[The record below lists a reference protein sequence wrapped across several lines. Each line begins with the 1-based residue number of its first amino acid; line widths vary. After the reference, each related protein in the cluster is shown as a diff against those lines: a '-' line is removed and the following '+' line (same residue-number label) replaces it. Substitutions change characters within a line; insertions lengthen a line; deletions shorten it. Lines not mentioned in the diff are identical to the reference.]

1 MNDTNI
7 IDVNESDFERDVLQE
22 SVNKLVV
29 VDFWAPW
36 CGPCKQLT
44 PILEKV
50 ISASPEKILMAKVNI
65 DENQQIAEQLKIQSI
80 PAVFAFKDKQFVN
93 AFQGVIPEKE
103 IINFLEKCLGEKLEN
118 NFDEFYEEIQS
129 LLSDEDFNQAKKM
142 LENFISK
149 NTKEVRGICF
159 YADCLIN
166 LNEVEVANELL
177 KSLDDELLKE
187 DSIQKILKRLE
198 LVNQKFSGPSLDEL
212 KDKLSKSPQNVE
224 IVLKI
229 AENYFANNKFD
240 EAFEILLKYYPKNK
254 GVVKEKLLNF
264 FDVLGFKHESVAL
277 YRKKLSSIM
286 FS

>member
-65 DENQQIAEQLKIQSI
+65 DENQQIAEQLRIQSI

-103 IINFLEKCLGEKLEN
+103 IINFLEKCLGKKLEN
-118 NFDEFYEEIQS
+118 NFDEFYEEIES
-129 LLSDEDFNQAKKM
+129 LLSDEDFNQAKTM

-149 NTKEVRGICF
+149 NTKEVKGICF
-159 YADCLIN
+159 YADCLIS
-166 LNEVEVANELL
+166 LNEVEAANELL
-177 KSLDDELLKE
+177 KSLDDELLKNN
-187 DSIQKILKRLE
+187 SILKILKRLE

-212 KDKLSKSPQNVE
+212 KDELSKSPQNVG

-240 EAFEILLKYYPKNK
+240 EAFEMLLKYYPKNK
-254 GVVKEKLLNF
+254 EVVKEKLLNY
-264 FDVLGFKHESVAL
+264 FDVLGFKHDSVAL
-277 YRKKLSSIM
+277 YRKKLSSMM

>member
-7 IDVNESDFERDVLQE
+7 IDVNENNFERDVLQE

-65 DENQQIAEQLKIQSI
+65 DENQQIAEQLRIQSI
-80 PAVFAFKDKQFVN
+80 PAVFAFKDKQFLN

-103 IINFLEKCLGEKLEN
+103 VINFLEKCLGEKLEN

-129 LLSDEDFNQAKKM
+129 LLSDEDFNQAKTM
-142 LENFISK
+142 LESFISK
-149 NTKEVRGICF
+149 NTKEVKGICF
-159 YADCLIN
+159 YADCLIS
-166 LNEVEVANELL
+166 LNEIESANELL
-177 KSLDDELLKE
+177 KSLDDELLKN
-187 DSIQKILKRLE
+187 DNIQKVLKRLE
-198 LVNQKFSGPSLDEL
+198 LVNQKNSGPSLDEL
-212 KDKLSKSPQNVE
+212 KDELSKSPQNIG

-240 EAFEILLKYYPKNK
+240 EAFEMLLKYYPKNK
-254 GVVKEKLLNF
+254 EVVKEKLLNF

-277 YRKKLSSIM
+277 YRKKLSSMM

>member
-65 DENQQIAEQLKIQSI
+65 DENQQIAEQLRIQSI

-93 AFQGVIPEKE
+93 AFQGIIPEKE

-129 LLSDEDFNQAKKM
+129 LLSDEDFNQAKTM
-142 LENFISK
+142 LESFISK
-149 NTKEVRGICF
+149 NTKEVKGICF
-159 YADCLIN
+159 YADCLIS
-166 LNEVEVANELL
+166 LNEVEAANELL
-177 KSLDDELLKE
+177 KSLDEELLKNG
-187 DSIQKILKRLE
+187 SIQKILKRLE
-198 LVNQKFSGPSLDEL
+198 LVNQKYSGPSLDEL
-212 KDKLSKSPQNVE
+212 KDELSKSPQNVE

-240 EAFEILLKYYPKNK
+240 EAFEMLLKYYPENK
-254 GVVKEKLLNF
+254 EVVKEKLLNF
-264 FDVLGFKHESVAL
+264 FDVLGFKHDSVAL
-277 YRKKLSSIM
+277 YRKKLSSMM

>member
-7 IDVNESDFERDVLQE
+7 IDVNESDFEKDILQE

-50 ISASPEKILMAKVNI
+50 ISASPEKILLAKVNI
-65 DENQQIAEQLKIQSI
+65 DENQQIASQLKIQSI

-118 NFDEFYEEIQS
+118 NFDEFYEEVQS
-129 LLSDEDFNQAKKM
+129 LLSDEDFNQAKTM
-142 LENFISK
+142 LEDFISK
-149 NTKEVRGICF
+149 NTKEVKGICF
-159 YADCLIN
+159 YADCLIS
-166 LNEVEVANELL
+166 LNEVEAANELL
-177 KSLDDELLKE
+177 KSLDDELLKN

-198 LVNQKFSGPSLDEL
+198 LVNQKNSGPSLGEL
-212 KDKLSKSPQNVE
+212 KDELSKSPENVE

-229 AENYFANNKFD
+229 AENYFANNEFD
-240 EAFEILLKYYPKNK
+240 EAFEMLLKYYPKNK
-254 GVVKEKLLNF
+254 EVVKEKLLNF
-264 FDVLGFKHESVAL
+264 FDVLGFKHESVSL
-277 YRKKLSSIM
+277 YRKKLSSMM

>member
-7 IDVNESDFERDVLQE
+7 IDVNENNFERDVLQE

-65 DENQQIAEQLKIQSI
+65 DENQQIAEQLRIQSI

-129 LLSDEDFNQAKKM
+129 LLSDEDFNQAKTM

-149 NTKEVRGICF
+149 NTKEVKGICF
-159 YADCLIN
+159 YADCLIS
-166 LNEVEVANELL
+166 LNEVEAANELL
-177 KSLDDELLKE
+177 KSLDDELLKN

-198 LVNQKFSGPSLDEL
+198 LVNQKYSGPSLDEL
-212 KDKLSKSPQNVE
+212 KDELSKSPQNVE

-240 EAFEILLKYYPKNK
+240 ESFEMLLKYYPKNK
-254 GVVKEKLLNF
+254 VVVKEKLLNF
-264 FDVLGFKHESVAL
+264 FDVLGFKHDSVTL

>member
-50 ISASPEKILMAKVNI
+50 ISASPDKILMAKVNI
-65 DENQQIAEQLKIQSI
+65 DENQQIAEQLRIQSI

-103 IINFLEKCLGEKLEN
+103 IINFLEKCLGKKLEN

-129 LLSDEDFNQAKKM
+129 LLSDEDFNQAKTM

-149 NTKEVRGICF
+149 NTKEVKGICF
-159 YADCLIN
+159 YADCLIS
-166 LNEVEVANELL
+166 LNEVEAANELL
-177 KSLDDELLKE
+177 KSLDDELLKNN
-187 DSIQKILKRLE
+187 SIQKILKRLE
-198 LVNQKFSGPSLDEL
+198 FVNQKFTGPSLDEL
-212 KDKLSKSPQNVE
+212 KDELSKSPQNIG

-240 EAFEILLKYYPKNK
+240 EAFEMLLKYYPKNK
-254 GVVKEKLLNF
+254 EVVKEKLLNY
-264 FDVLGFKHESVAL
+264 FDVLGFKHDSVAL
-277 YRKKLSSIM
+277 YRKKLSSMM

>member
-129 LLSDEDFNQAKKM
+129 LLSDEDFNQAKTM

-149 NTKEVRGICF
+149 NTKEVKGICF
-159 YADCLIN
+159 YADCLIS
-166 LNEVEVANELL
+166 LNEVEAANELL
-177 KSLDDELLKE
+177 KSLDDELLKN

-198 LVNQKFSGPSLDEL
+198 LVNQKYSGPSLDEL
-212 KDKLSKSPQNVE
+212 KDELSKSPQNVE

-240 EAFEILLKYYPKNK
+240 EAFEMLLKYYPKNK
-254 GVVKEKLLNF
+254 EVVKEKLLNF

>member
-7 IDVNESDFERDVLQE
+7 IDVNESDFERDIIQE

-103 IINFLEKCLGEKLEN
+103 IISFLEKCLGEKLEN

-129 LLSDEDFNQAKKM
+129 LLSDEDFNQAKTM

-149 NTKEVRGICF
+149 NTKEVKGICF
-159 YADCLIN
+159 YADCLIS
-166 LNEVEVANELL
+166 LNEVEAANELL
-177 KSLDDELLKE
+177 KSLDDELLKN

-198 LVNQKFSGPSLDEL
+198 LVNQKYSGPSLDEL
-212 KDKLSKSPQNVE
+212 KDELSKSPQNVE

-240 EAFEILLKYYPKNK
+240 ESFEMLLKYYPKNK
-254 GVVKEKLLNF
+254 VVVKEKLLNF
-264 FDVLGFKHESVAL
+264 FDVLGFKHDSVTL